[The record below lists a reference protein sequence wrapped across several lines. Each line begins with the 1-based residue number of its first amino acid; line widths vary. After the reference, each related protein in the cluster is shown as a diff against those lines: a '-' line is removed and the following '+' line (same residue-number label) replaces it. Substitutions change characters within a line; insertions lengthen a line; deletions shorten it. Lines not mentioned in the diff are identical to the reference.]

1 MSEMQLPKWGDL
13 NTYERHKLLGEL
25 IDAMIYSGE
34 AVHHLKVT
42 VEQFRMMGY
51 VRSIILPQNE
61 PDELCPECDG
71 KGCEECTIILNNE
84 L

>member
-34 AVHHLKVT
+34 AVQHLKVT
-42 VEQFRMMGY
+42 VEQFRLMGY
-51 VRSIILPQNE
+51 VRSVILPQNE
-61 PDELCPECDG
+61 PTCPECDG
-71 KGCEECTIILNNE
+71 RGCEECTIILNNE